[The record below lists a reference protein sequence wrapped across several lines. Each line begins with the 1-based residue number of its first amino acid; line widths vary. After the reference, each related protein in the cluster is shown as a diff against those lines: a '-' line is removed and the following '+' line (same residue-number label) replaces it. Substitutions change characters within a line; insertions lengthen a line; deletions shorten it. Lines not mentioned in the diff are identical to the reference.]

1 MVMGHFLRTL
11 ETEVDG
17 YHLNLTRLSP
27 SAAASGVVVAADSA
41 LVVAEAFAIAEV
53 FYDIISKRELIL
65 GRLSTYTLRL
75 LFCMAFRAMSF
86 EPIFIPFC

>member
-17 YHLNLTRLSP
+17 YRLGLTHLSP
-27 SAAASGVVVAADSA
+27 SAAAFGVVVVAADSA

-53 FYDIISKRELIL
+53 FYAIISKWELIF
-65 GRLSTYTLRL
+65 G
-75 LFCMAFRAMSF
+75 
-86 EPIFIPFC
+86 